1 MGNSLPFGSPRSPFP
16 NVTPTHPRAA
26 SLCPRIMT
34 GRMPAPG
41 PRGLCALEA
50 LSHAAR
56 LVLTLRTADEGG
68 TWAGDALG
76 GGVGFTS
83 CGRGDRTQG
92 RVVSDEEG
100 GALEA
105 EEGVSQGV
113 PARRG
118 RVRGFLEGCKKERFE
133 CGEEWMERRL
143 SEKAKSESDNE
154 AGNEEMRDWTKI
166 GQVKLK

>member
-1 MGNSLPFGSPRSPFP
+1 M
-16 NVTPTHPRAA
+16 
-26 SLCPRIMT
+26 
-34 GRMPAPG
+34 
-41 PRGLCALEA
+41 
-50 LSHAAR
+50 
-56 LVLTLRTADEGG
+56 
-68 TWAGDALG
+68 
-76 GGVGFTS
+76 GFTS

-118 RVRGFLEGCKKERFE
+118 RVRGLLEGCKTERFE
-133 CGEEWMERRL
+133 GGEEGMERRL